1 MPKPVPTLALA
12 NDSLSDPL
20 ILRDILWVSLRLLT
34 IGLYENVILIDRLSV
49 PDDLERERTKLKTVA
64 EKSWRAWCADLK
76 VEIDDDL
83 AREWRNAWAVG
94 LEQRE
99 TGSPGFFEDLA
110 KTLAHIRVCRFLSV
124 CPESR

>member
-1 MPKPVPTLALA
+1 MPKPVPIVALA

-34 IGLYENVILIDRLSV
+34 IGLCENVILIDRLSV

-99 TGSPGFFEDLA
+99 AGSPGFFEDLT
-110 KTLAHIRVCRFLSV
+110 KILAHIRVCRLLSV
-124 CPESR
+124 CANSR